1 MSSDVI
7 SLNVRN
13 QMNSK
18 WSWNLAIYVANRTNM
33 KFCYLGKV
41 SKIKILEISNQS
53 VEGGV
58 YDILL
63 LDLVLGVVHLALG
76 L

>member
-1 MSSDVI
+1 
-7 SLNVRN
+7 
-13 QMNSK
+13 
-18 WSWNLAIYVANRTNM
+18 M

-41 SKIKILEISNQS
+41 SKIKLLEISNQS